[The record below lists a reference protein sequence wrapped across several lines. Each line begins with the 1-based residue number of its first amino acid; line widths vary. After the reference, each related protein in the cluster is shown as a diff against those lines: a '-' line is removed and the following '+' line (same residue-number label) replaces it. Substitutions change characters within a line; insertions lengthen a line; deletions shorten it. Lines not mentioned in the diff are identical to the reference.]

1 MSLLILF
8 KNARTL
14 LIKRTLA
21 VHYIGSTNALEVN
34 AGGDNQLHFIGTIG
48 EVDAL

>member
-8 KNARTL
+8 KNGRVL
-14 LIKRTLA
+14 LIKQGLA
-21 VHYIGSTNALEVN
+21 VHYIGSTNALGVE
-34 AGGDNQLHFIGTIG
+34 AGGDNQLHFIGTVG